1 MCVSGITIDVINL
14 VEQHSS
20 FIQTIV
26 SIFMAIIVSY
36 FNYRTLKLNE
46 KDRERPRVVE
56 LVQFVILPVKAWLP
70 NIGRYHLEEF
80 NLREILSMLI
90 ERANKYRLVSR
101 YPTPYSEV
109 LCANFYALLEKLS
122 RKSGKLLLLRRRR
135 RNWKSEW
142 DEKVQRFNDVQRKLS
157 PKMEELRQRLE
168 KFTCESLDLEKI
180 YRETGAKND
189 YSLDEFKYELADP
202 YDFYHYYRQAKL
214 YDAKG
219 EKWSLKGAWLY
230 AGKQVF
236 YSFVHANEAFLAEIN
251 KLMEERKHTR
261 DSLVAMLEETRRWL
275 EKEYKLTPSEQI
287 SAFNLLI

>member
-1 MCVSGITIDVINL
+1 VSVTVVEVINL
-14 VEQHSS
+14 IEQHST
-20 FIQTIV
+20 FMQTMV
-26 SIFMAIIVSY
+26 SIFMAIIVLY

-46 KDRERPRVVE
+46 KDRERPKVVE

-70 NIGRYHLEEF
+70 NIGRYDLEEF

-90 ERANKYRLVSR
+90 EREHKYRLVSR
-101 YPTPYSEV
+101 YPTPYPEV
-109 LCANFYALLEKLS
+109 LCANFYALLEKPS
-122 RKSGKLLLLRRRR
+122 RKSGKLLSLRRRR

-157 PKMEELRQRLE
+157 SKMEELRQRLE
-168 KFTCESLDLEKI
+168 KFIDESLDLEKI

-189 YSLDEFKYELADP
+189 YDLEHFKYELANP
-202 YDFYHYYRQAKL
+202 YNFYDNYRQAKD

-219 EKWSLKGAWLY
+219 EKWGLAGAWLY

-236 YSFVHANEAFLAEIN
+236 YSFVHTNETFLAEID
-251 KLMEERKHTR
+251 KLIEEKEHAR
-261 DSLVAMLEETRRWL
+261 DSLVEMLEEIRRWL

-287 SAFNLLI
+287 SAIIVF